1 MAKRICR
8 TADRFDPTGEP
19 GPRCCV
25 RRATPPSCT
34 AVVHEISQR
43 DKDAFIFGEGCAGL
57 ARRQTGRDHS
67 LPPGPGRAAP
77 PIFSDLIY
85 DRHGREKFR
94 FGTHYRGRGPAPP
107 LGYAT
112 WFGQCHMFVG
122 ILAMRTIV
130 PRTAPAVLSL
140 EVNLWQ
146 GSQMASQLELSPRAA
161 LRRC

>member
-1 MAKRICR
+1 M
-8 TADRFDPTGEP
+8 
-19 GPRCCV
+19 
-25 RRATPPSCT
+25 RRSCAPSNC
-34 AVVHEISQR
+34 
-43 DKDAFIFGEGCAGL
+43 
-57 ARRQTGRDHS
+57 RDHS

-161 LRRC
+161 LRRCSPPYAQSCPAPAQSWSRGCARPFAAPARATMTGAGNVSKK